1 MRVKRSGA
9 ERSGVERVKR
19 VERDEAERSGAERR
33 EQHTVFTYQIAYVLA
48 LPSYLHTQKTK
59 KTDGR

>member
-48 LPSYLHTQKTK
+48 LPS
-59 KTDGR
+59 